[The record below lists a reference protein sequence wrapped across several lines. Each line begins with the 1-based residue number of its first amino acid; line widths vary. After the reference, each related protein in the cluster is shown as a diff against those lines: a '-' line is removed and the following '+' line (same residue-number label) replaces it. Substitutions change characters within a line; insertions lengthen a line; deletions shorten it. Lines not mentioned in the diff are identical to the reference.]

1 MAHGDPFARLTAAQ
15 HEAVFSEEPRLA
27 VHAAAGA
34 GKTRVLT
41 LRVARMVEEGID
53 PSQLLVVTF
62 SRKAAQELRR
72 RLWKLEVE
80 GVRAGTFHA
89 TALEL
94 VEISRAEQGLAP
106 VRLITDRRRALERV
120 AATLPGGE
128 APGIA

>member
-72 RLWKLEVE
+72 RLWQLGVE
-80 GVRAGTFHA
+80 GVHPHFGRKIVDRMA
-89 TALEL
+89 E
-94 VEISRAEQGLAP
+94 SRAAAARAP
-106 VRLITDRRRALERV
+106 TTM
-120 AATLPGGE
+120 AATVNRSALAGSWEWPE
-128 APGIA
+128 A